1 MGSGAAAGASTLDFL
16 RNSQQV
22 SPHSPSC
29 FLSVCVCALVCHI
42 YIYTYTGFEIVC
54 CVILFQFQALRA
66 VVQANPQILQVPP
79 APPLHKKEKKKKI
92 YFPSFLL
99 RVCFNSLFVAAY
111 ASRAWETKSQPSEVN
126 SRASG

>member
-22 SPHSPSC
+22 SPHSPS
-29 FLSVCVCALVCHI
+29 LALCVCACAHVRHF
-42 YIYTYTGFEIVC
+42 YTNTGFEIVC

-79 APPLHKKEKKKKI
+79 SLTKKKTKD
-92 YFPSFLL
+92 LL
-99 RVCFNSLFVAAY
+99 PLFSLKGLF
-111 ASRAWETKSQPSEVN
+111 
-126 SRASG
+126 

>member
-22 SPHSPSC
+22 SPHSPS
-29 FLSVCVCALVCHI
+29 LALCVCACAHVRHF
-42 YIYTYTGFEIVC
+42 YTNTGFEIVC

-79 APPLHKKEKKKKI
+79 SLTKKKNKG
-92 YFPSFLL
+92 FTSP
-99 RVCFNSLFVAAY
+99 LF
-111 ASRAWETKSQPSEVN
+111 S
-126 SRASG
+126 